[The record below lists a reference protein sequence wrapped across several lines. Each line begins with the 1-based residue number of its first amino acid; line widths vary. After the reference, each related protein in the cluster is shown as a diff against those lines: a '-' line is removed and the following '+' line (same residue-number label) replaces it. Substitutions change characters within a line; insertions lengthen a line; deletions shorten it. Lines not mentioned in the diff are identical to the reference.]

1 VNQGERARLLIGP
14 NALKNATLRE
24 YVKGL
29 NLNDPELDLI
39 ARYRDDFGSKGFRAY
54 KDKIAFNKTLEEVKV
69 KREFSRPLEEKWAQ
83 EAEARRLQDN
93 YRPSPKVDAT
103 LKSLSD
109 DVKRKDAE
117 RRKKLGIDD
126 VPQSSQYGGAYEQNY
141 YASTDDSEFN
151 DGLMDSDESA
161 LEYQNKKIK
170 PKSSVSA
177 EKVIA
182 KRKKTGYSKLKPVKL
197 SPEQI
202 EAIKNYQGPR
212 REILLPAGVPDGD
225 AKDIKQAMGS
235 WNTYIKSFAEG
246 LEKTD
251 PSFFNNPDGTPILT
265 DIMDQRTKKKRALVT
280 KKDKWLSDRTLD
292 YGHLGGASSPQFGW
306 MSKWIQNA
314 QPEFSWDNQLSG
326 ATMTPTEFV
335 SAMDRTN
342 NVKSSNRGAMSIDS
356 ATQNQIKKYS
366 KELKEISSRYKGGI
380 NRTPIDSK
388 AYDSLMSLPSV
399 DVPDDIVR
407 SNMNI
412 DDSKY
417 FVLDRNNR
425 IPYSNKEGTAVK
437 DMLTVMQDNPS
448 VDFDAT
454 AVLGGYPEEMI
465 DQVRAKP
472 TDGRYMSA
480 FREAVDRIAEYGEP
494 QKLQKLLKIAKE
506 AAGKG
511 VWGVAP
517 IALMM
522 SDPEMANAIDELGIE
537 RGSDAWVG
545 LFESVGIKDAANYVG
560 DSWNNAMSVAKSGQY
575 GTAIQAQAGVLDFAA
590 DVGKAIVTE
599 TPGYVASMNDWIQ
612 SNNQAMDAARA
623 QAGVTSADD
632 VARQRFGQLRNIWTN
647 DD

>member
-1 VNQGERARLLIGP
+1 MVMSDRDRNILAFQISQKNPELGAY
-14 NALKNATLRE
+14 LKTLPLDHPDLDGAKKYREGFGSRGFRE
-24 YVKGL
+24 YK
-29 NLNDPELDLI
+29 E
-39 ARYRDDFGSKGFRAY
+39 
-54 KDKIAFNKTLEEVKV
+54 KIEFNKTLEEVRA
-69 KREFSRPLEEKWAQ
+69 KREFQRPLEEKWAK

-93 YRPSPKVDAT
+93 YRPT
-103 LKSLSD
+103 LSD
-109 DVKRKDAE
+109 TQKRKEAA
-117 RRKKLGIDD
+117 RKKRLGFDIDD
-126 VPQSSQYGGAYEQNY
+126 IPQSSDSGIEEGY
-141 YASTDDSEFN
+141 YYSSTDDAEFN

-161 LEYQNKKIK
+161 LEYQNKKVK

-182 KRKKTGYSKLKPVKL
+182 KRKKTGYSKIKPVKL

-212 REILLPAGVPDGD
+212 REILLPQGTSQKD
-225 AKDIKQAMGS
+225 AKNIMQSMGG
-235 WNTYIKSFAEG
+235 WNTYIKSFAQE
-246 LEKTD
+246 LERVD

-265 DIMDQRTKKKRALVT
+265 DIMDQRTKRKKELVT

-335 SAMDRTN
+335 SAMDRTS
-342 NVKSSNRGAMSIDS
+342 NVKTQGVGKMSIDS

-366 KELKEISSRYKGGI
+366 QELKEIRSRYKGKFNKI
-380 NRTPIDSK
+380 PLDPK

-407 SNMNI
+407 SNINI
-412 DDSKY
+412 DDSQY
-417 FVLDRNNR
+417 FVLDRNNK
-425 IPYSNKEGTAVK
+425 IGGDKSSYK

-448 VDFDAT
+448 VDFNAT
-454 AVLGGYPEEMI
+454 VALGDYPEKMI
-465 DQVRAKP
+465 NQVRAKP

-494 QKLQKLLKIAKE
+494 QKLQRLLQIAKE

-560 DSWNNAMSVAKSGQY
+560 DSWNNAMDAAKSGQY
-575 GTAIQAQAGVLDFAA
+575 GTANQVQAGILDFAA